1 MNPRY
6 FQVSLGHSIEPS
18 NRLRSKRERLKFLV
32 NLEKK
37 YVWFFIGFFL

>member
-18 NRLRSKRERLKFLV
+18 NRLRFKRERLKFLV
-32 NLEKK
+32 NLEKNM
-37 YVWFFIGFFL
+37 FDFS